1 MSTGYTFPLLSS
13 LRYALEPS
21 RVPLL
26 LLLLLLLLQQRQ
38 QQHEQQQHPG
48 KRSSDWAIG
57 CSALAATKSALVSCA
72 KYLIVFS
79 HQVRLV
85 AVEIWST
92 LCMHDRMIV
101 QCPTVPMSHCPLSVV
116 RCPIVIRQLVD
127 DTDTTP
133 FRLGSDR
140 IASHRNWSTPAT
152 LESEHHPP
160 TPSTPTLTQS
170 QPERQCRDVLSFIA
184 HADVDG
190 ASWGSQVPNCF
201 RLLQPVH
208 SFFSLSLLL
217 LLLLSSFF
225 AAVFFLFCLIDFC
238 DALCGLLATPDLN
251 W

>member
-1 MSTGYTFPLLSS
+1 
-13 LRYALEPS
+13 
-21 RVPLL
+21 
-26 LLLLLLLLQQRQ
+26 
-38 QQHEQQQHPG
+38 
-48 KRSSDWAIG
+48 
-57 CSALAATKSALVSCA
+57 
-72 KYLIVFS
+72 
-79 HQVRLV
+79 
-85 AVEIWST
+85 
-92 LCMHDRMIV
+92 
-101 QCPTVPMSHCPLSVV
+101 MSHCPNVPLSLV

-225 AAVFFLFCLIDFC
+225 AAVFFFFVLSYWFLWRFVWFVSDTWSQLISLTRPGFSAASHLLLRSLLLLLHDLLYTHSS
-238 DALCGLLATPDLN
+238 ALSFSQWAVTF
-251 W
+251 WHAASSKVSFQ

>member
-1 MSTGYTFPLLSS
+1 
-13 LRYALEPS
+13 
-21 RVPLL
+21 
-26 LLLLLLLLQQRQ
+26 
-38 QQHEQQQHPG
+38 
-48 KRSSDWAIG
+48 
-57 CSALAATKSALVSCA
+57 
-72 KYLIVFS
+72 
-79 HQVRLV
+79 
-85 AVEIWST
+85 
-92 LCMHDRMIV
+92 
-101 QCPTVPMSHCPLSVV
+101 MSHCPNVPLSLV

-208 SFFSLSLLL
+208 SFFLPLSPTAS
-217 LLLLSSFF
+217 SSFLF
-225 AAVFFLFCLIDFC
+225 FRCCFFFFVLSYWFLWRFVWFVSDTWSQLISLTRPGFSAVSWSTSSESSSSARSSLHSLFSSLFVVSYN
-238 DALCGLLATPDLN
+238 LLTCCKQ
-251 W
+251 